1 MFTSKELIENIKKV
15 YSDKEKY
22 EMYKHICDFHND
34 SGEYIGDY
42 FNLFIHERVENQ
54 PPKMYHIGWP
64 YDMISKK
71 RHKEQ

>member
-54 PPKMYHIGWP
+54 PPKMYHIG
-64 YDMISKK
+64 
-71 RHKEQ
+71 